1 MNMTDVGKATRVL
14 SSVVGVTVI
23 AYGIY
28 LLTAKETPEID
39 EQPLSSLER
48 PISSSSESTINSGSQ
63 LID

>member
-39 EQPLSSLER
+39 EQPLSSLEQ
-48 PISSSSESTINSGSQ
+48 PISSSSESTVIFSSQ

>member
-14 SSVVGVTVI
+14 SSVVAVTVI

-28 LLTAKETPEID
+28 LLTAKEAPGID
-39 EQPLSSLER
+39 EQPLSSLEQ
-48 PISSSSESTINSGSQ
+48 PVSSSSESTITSSSQ